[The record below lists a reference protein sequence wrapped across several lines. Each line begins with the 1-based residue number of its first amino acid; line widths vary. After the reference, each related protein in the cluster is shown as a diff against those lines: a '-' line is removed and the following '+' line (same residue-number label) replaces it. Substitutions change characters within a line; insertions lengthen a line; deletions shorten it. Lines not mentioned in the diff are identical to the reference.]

1 MNSKKKKPSHR
12 NDSIG
17 EGGGGRHTNNG
28 NDTSGR
34 ARHQGK
40 DTGDRGRKRSR
51 GGHGQINPRKE
62 LENCKSMNA
71 FKVWNTTSG
80 EVFKPKWLTNN
91 KIFTRQG
98 DKIKYPPSLVRKVNT
113 LELTNDDPMYTNIN
127 DDKPT
132 NPIFKNDFLNSNDR
146 MDWTGLDWTGLN

>member
-113 LELTNDDPMYTNIN
+113 LELTNTNDYDDLTKLT
-127 DDKPT
+127 D
-132 NPIFKNDFLNSNDR
+132 PISNNNFLNSNDGR
-146 MDWTGLDWTGLN
+146 DLTGLQ